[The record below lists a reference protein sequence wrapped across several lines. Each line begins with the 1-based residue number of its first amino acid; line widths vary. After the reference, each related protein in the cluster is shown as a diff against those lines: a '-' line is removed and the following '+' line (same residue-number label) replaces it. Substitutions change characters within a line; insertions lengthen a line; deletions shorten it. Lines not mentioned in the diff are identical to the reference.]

1 MKPQEMALLAI
12 DQQGGGPKAV
22 PGGPTPGD
30 LAGLA
35 RQIDAIADLLASAD
49 EVVSV
54 LLMGS
59 AARDELAG
67 ARVEGRFELF
77 SDLELM
83 VVTRGHPGSAL
94 RRGLADAAA
103 RVGAGFGYRSPLF
116 HVDLAFRARRR
127 LASLPPIIFTHELA
141 ARGRVLRGPDLRAEI
156 RPVDLHNLD
165 RRQTHAILMRR
176 LWAMAEGL
184 PRAWVAG
191 APLDAI
197 ARRSLGVVL
206 HRNPLDLPTVLLPE
220 AGLLMSSYRERVACW
235 RARPELPFR
244 AALDAGLGRPSGDY
258 LGECLA
264 LRAAAAEAP
273 DPVAAH
279 REALAALEA
288 GLAWLDARYLG
299 RVFDERPRG
308 PGQWRAW
315 LRQAVQLAQARG
327 PRAAAA
333 WARAPRQARLAAGL
347 VDLHRALAARLAG
360 DAAAAAAALDRAE
373 ATLEPIA
380 GPEASRTP
388 SRASSWAPGDASA
401 ERWLAA
407 RRLAGRAFWRT
418 VRLGDPAAWEPME
431 RRLAWSG
438 GAG

>member
-1 MKPQEMALLAI
+1 MKPREMTPLEP
-12 DQQGGGPKAV
+12 DRHSGGPAAA
-22 PGGPTPGD
+22 PGGPSPVER
-30 LAGLA
+30 AGLA
-35 RQIDAIADLLASAD
+35 RQIDAIADAIARSD
-49 EVVSV
+49 EVLSV

-83 VVTRGHPGSAL
+83 VVTRGQPDSAL
-94 RRGLADAAA
+94 RRGLSDAAA

-127 LASLPPIIFTHELA
+127 LTSLPPIIFTHELA

-156 RPVDLHNLD
+156 RPVDLGNLD

-191 APLDAI
+191 APMDAI

-220 AGLLMSSYRERVACW
+220 AGLLLSSYRERVACW

-244 AALDAGLGRPSGDY
+244 AALDAALGHPSSDY
-258 LGECLA
+258 LGDCLA

-279 REALAALEA
+279 RAALAALEA
-288 GLAWLDARYLG
+288 GLAWLAERYPG
-299 RVFDERPRG
+299 RVFDERPHG

-315 LRQAVQLAQARG
+315 LRQTVQLARARG

-333 WARAPRQARLAAGL
+333 WALAPRQARLAAGL
-347 VDLHRALAARLAG
+347 LDLHRALAARFAG
-360 DAAAAAAALDRAE
+360 DAAAAGAALDRAV

-380 GPEASRTP
+380 GPDDSGAP
-388 SRASSWAPGDASA
+388 SWTHGDASP

-407 RRLAGRAFWRT
+407 RRLAGRAFWRA

-431 RRLAWSG
+431 RRLAWTG